1 MISTGQ
7 ELYTLTTSLNGGHAI
22 DIDLLDVLVD
32 TARTIIEE
40 ERPWQVLRK
49 TDASKAAT
57 TAGTWE
63 TAIDLSTITDFSR
76 FYVNQDGV
84 VVKLFDGNERIQYYI
99 LKTYD
104 QRLEYKNASDTCVFN
119 ENTKQLYLNGLVPFN
134 GTLYI
139 PYVSTSTAIDLTSN
153 SAVWSPFP
161 SRFLPLLAYYALG
174 LYLGG
179 VDYDSVSARM
189 APNQLETMRALK
201 NAMEKWDNEKA
212 LATLQSNDPTE
223 YPGAY
228 PRLGVVDRWGE

>member
-1 MISTGQ
+1 MISTGSD
-7 ELYTLTTSLNGGHAI
+7 LYALVTALNGGHSI

-49 TDASKAAT
+49 TDSSKTVT
-57 TAGTWE
+57 TAGTWQ

-84 VVKLFDGNERIQYYI
+84 VVKLFDGNERIQYYT

-104 QRLEYKNASDTCVFN
+104 QRLEYKNAGDTCVYN
-119 ENTKQLYLNGLVPFN
+119 ENTKQLYLNGLVPFS

-139 PYVSTSTAIDLTSN
+139 PYISTTTPVDLSVDT
-153 SAVWSPFP
+153 AVWSPFP
-161 SRFLPLLAYYALG
+161 SRFLPLLAYYAIG
-174 LYLGG
+174 LYMGG
-179 VDYDSVSARM
+179 VDYDTVTARM

-201 NAMEKWDNEKA
+201 NAMEKWDNEKV
-212 LATLQSNDPTE
+212 LATLQSNDPTDWAGS
-223 YPGAY
+223 YNRNSVY
-228 PRLGVVDRWGE
+228 VS